1 MLGGQGSLPIFYLLL
16 LQAEM
21 ERTLREAYSKLGLPW
36 VDAGPTTLSRA
47 AFLLYEFGNNGL
59 QIARF
64 LRSVMGPLDG
74 KVTEEH
80 SQNLAFTG
88 ALPSLTSTEETLA
101 APSSA
106 VGEGERV
113 VIIDV
118 GSFFT
123 KAGWAS
129 DATPAVTF
137 PSVAEDGS
145 RPVDRG
151 LSSWR
156 KSTQVFL
163 RCSERLERFR
173 ILGKKSL
180 HCVEHRTV
188 TLPRYYLCSTQDTQ
202 RPQS

>member
-1 MLGGQGSLPIFYLLL
+1 MLGGQGSINIYNLT

-80 SQNLAFTG
+80 SQNLTFTG
-88 ALPSLTSTEETLA
+88 ALPSLNSTEETLA
-101 APSSA
+101 GPAVPSVA
-106 VGEGERV
+106 EGERV

-151 LSSWR
+151 
-156 KSTQVFL
+156 
-163 RCSERLERFR
+163 
-173 ILGKKSL
+173 
-180 HCVEHRTV
+180 
-188 TLPRYYLCSTQDTQ
+188 
-202 RPQS
+202 